1 MDKFIKVIKKIDA
14 FFDYVSKIGAVI
26 SGALTIGVMLIIF
39 AGVFNR
45 ALSLWIWLF
54 VEEYSSLAL
63 IPMSYLVMAY
73 TLRWNRHL
81 KMDLVVRNVPRKWK
95 QIFGIFS
102 SVFSLVCIGYMIQ
115 SSSNWLIYSI
125 ERHTVSSGAM
135 QTPLWIISASIV
147 AGLVLFAIDMLLLTI
162 NRVID
167 MSGQVAPLKFIEE
180 EESVLIVEEGS
191 VQCK

>member
-1 MDKFIKVIKKIDA
+1 MNKLFAVTKKIDIL
-14 FFDYVSKIGAVI
+14 FDFVSKMCAVI
-26 SGALTIGVMLIIF
+26 SGALTIGVMLIIV

-63 IPMSYLVMAY
+63 IPMSYLVMGY
-73 TLRWNRHL
+73 TLRWNKHL
-81 KMDLVVRNVPRKWK
+81 KMDLVVRNVPKKWK
-95 QIFGIFS
+95 QILGIFS

-115 SSSNWLIYSI
+115 SSTNWLIYSI

-135 QTPLWIISASIV
+135 QTPLWVISASIV
-147 AGLVLFAIDMLLLTI
+147 IGLVLFAIDMLLLTV

-167 MSGQVAPLKFIEE
+167 TFGQVAPLKFTEDAE
-180 EESVLIVEEGS
+180 TVLIVEEGGA
-191 VQCK
+191 QCK